1 MAGALEQIDIQPV
14 PVNELRRVCQ
24 PLAIDP
30 EPGEKPPATST
41 YLGQER
47 AIEAIR
53 FGIQIK
59 HDGYNVFVLGPLGS
73 ARHSLVEELAKE
85 PARAKGAPDDWCYIN
100 NFSDPERPRAL
111 RLPAGKGAEFRD
123 NMQALI
129 EEIQLAIPA
138 AFENDDYGNQLKA
151 LEAETQKE
159 VEGLWRS
166 LHEQAAKEGIALL
179 QTPTGY
185 VLAPLSDDKVIDDKE
200 FDKLPEKKRKQ
211 IKQSIQRL
219 SEELKA
225 RIESMPKLR
234 KRHHERVRTLDRE
247 VTAHA
252 VSVLLED
259 IKQKYQALPAV
270 LSYLEEV
277 QSDIIENAQEFRRTE
292 EPSLPFLSYDST
304 ALFASYEV
312 NLIVSNESDAAAPV
326 IYEPNP
332 SYPNLVGK
340 VEHRAEM
347 GALLTDFRL
356 VRSGALLQ
364 ANGGYLVLDVH
375 RVLGRPF
382 VWDALKQALLTKQV
396 RIESPAETLGFAS
409 TTTLKPEPIPLDL
422 KVLLI
427 GERWLYY
434 LLCVYDREFGSLF
447 KVAADFDDDVERSTH
462 NVEAYARHI
471 AERGRQSELLP
482 LSAAA
487 LARVIE
493 QRARYAEDSERLS
506 MHMRS
511 LDDLLVQ
518 ADYWARQRGADQVAI
533 EDVIEAIRQRDNRQD
548 RIQKKIV
555 DAIKRDTLL
564 IDTSG
569 ECVGQVNGLSVTDL
583 GVYRFG
589 HPVRITA
596 TTRVGKGDVVDIERE
611 VKLGGAIHSKGV
623 MILSAALSSRYAPDV
638 PLSLHGSVV
647 FEQSYGGV
655 EGDSASVAEL
665 CALLSSISSVPIRQ
679 NLAVTGSVNQLGRVQ
694 AVGGIN
700 EKIEGFF
707 AVCKERGLDGSHAVI
722 IPRDNVKH
730 LMLIEEVVEA
740 VHENLFNVFAVQTID
755 EAIAVL
761 TGRTAGA
768 RGKDGEFPPD
778 TLNRLVED
786 KLVQYASKRKQ
797 FSEGGS
803 DDKAHK

>member
-1 MAGALEQIDIQPV
+1 MADILEQTGIQPV
-14 PVNELRRVCQ
+14 PVTELRTVCQ
-24 PLAIDP
+24 PIAIEP
-30 EPGEKPPATST
+30 EPGEKAPATST
-41 YLGQER
+41 YLGQGR
-47 AIEAIR
+47 AINAIR
-53 FGIQIK
+53 FGIQMK

-73 ARHSLVEELAKE
+73 ARHGLVEELAKE

-100 NFSDPERPRAL
+100 NFSDPERPHAL
-111 RLPAGKGAEFRD
+111 RLPAGKGAEFRE
-123 NMQALI
+123 NMRALI
-129 EEIQLAIPA
+129 EEIQLAIQA
-138 AFENDDYGNQLKA
+138 AFENDDYGNQLTT

-159 VEGLWRS
+159 VEGLWRN
-166 LHEQAAKEGIALL
+166 LHEEAAQEGIALL

-185 VLAPLSDDKVIDDKE
+185 VLAPLGDDKVIDDKE
-200 FDKLPEKKRKQ
+200 FDKLPEEKRKE

-225 RIESMPKLR
+225 RIETIPKLR
-234 KRHHERVRTLDRE
+234 KRHHERVRALDRD

-259 IKQKYQALPAV
+259 LKQKYQALPAV
-270 LSYLEEV
+270 LGYLDEV
-277 QSDIIENAQEFRRTE
+277 QRDIIENAQEFRRTE

-382 VWDALKQALLTKQV
+382 LWDALKQALLTKEV

-422 KVLLI
+422 KILLI

-434 LLCVYDREFGSLF
+434 LLCVYDKEFGSLF
-447 KVAADFDDDVERSTH
+447 KVAADFDDDVERSNN
-462 NVEAYARHI
+462 NVEAYARLI
-471 AERGRQSELLP
+471 AERVRESELLP
-482 LSAAA
+482 LGAAA
-487 LARVIE
+487 IAKVIE
-493 QRARYAEDSERLS
+493 QRARQAGDSERLS
-506 MHMRS
+506 THMRS
-511 LDDLLVQ
+511 LNDLLVQ
-518 ADYWARQRGADQVAI
+518 SDYWARQRGADQVAI
-533 EDVIEAIRQRDNRQD
+533 EDVTEAIRQRDNRQD
-548 RIQKKIV
+548 RMQKKIV
-555 DAIKRDTLL
+555 DAITRNTLL
-564 IDTSG
+564 IDTTG
-569 ECVGQVNGLSVTDL
+569 ECVGQVNGLSVIDL
-583 GVYRFG
+583 GEYRFG

-623 MILSAALSSRYAPDV
+623 MILSAALSARYAPDV

-679 NLAVTGSVNQLGRVQ
+679 NFAVTGSVNQLGRVQ

-707 AVCKERGLDGSHAVI
+707 AVCKERGLDGSHAVV
-722 IPRDNVKH
+722 IPRDNIKH
-730 LMLIEEVVEA
+730 LMLTEAVIEA
-740 VHENLFNVFAVQTID
+740 VHKNLFNVYAVQSID
-755 EAIAVL
+755 EAVAAL
-761 TGRTAGA
+761 TGMTAGE
-768 RGKDGEFPPD
+768 RDKDGEFPAD

-786 KLVQYASKRKQ
+786 KLIQFASRRKQ
-797 FSEGGS
+797 FSEGAG
-803 DDKAHK
+803 DDKGHK